1 MLQRHLRQGTI
12 ALLHRSGLLQYAK
25 GSVARRG
32 ILVLTFHR
40 IVPDND
46 LDLVRSP
53 LGMVVRASLFAQ
65 LIEYLAEHT
74 ACISAREL
82 NDAPVS
88 TSKPRIFLTF
98 DDGWADNASVAW
110 PMLKRAGLPM
120 CIFMATGLAGRFH
133 PFWPERFL
141 GIVQSARRTGTLQQ
155 VHQQLCELFRNSPC
169 PVSPPPPLQQLEI
182 EPELAL
188 PWIKQFSTA
197 DATDIVAAMESS
209 YAGAGSEPLD
219 PSERLLDWSEAE
231 QLASEGV
238 SFGSH
243 TVTHAL
249 LPRLSPVERRFE
261 LSRSQQD
268 LQMHLPGNGMI
279 AYPNG
284 DAEQE
289 VADGARA
296 AGYRFGFRNTA
307 GVWTRDT
314 HRFLIPR
321 VNVWDGKLIDSRR
334 NFAPA
339 VLEYSLFWKS
349 MRAGRTDFVGA

>member
-1 MLQRHLRQGTI
+1 VKDKETVLQRQHLRQKTI
-12 ALLHRSGLLQYAK
+12 TLLHRSGLLQYAK
-25 GSVARRG
+25 ESLARRG

-40 IVPDND
+40 IVPDHQ
-46 LDLVRSP
+46 LDLIRSP
-53 LGMVVRASLFAQ
+53 RGMVLRASLFAH
-65 LIEYLAEHT
+65 LLEYLTEHT
-74 ACISAREL
+74 VCISAREL
-82 NDAPVS
+82 DDAPAP
-88 TSKPRIFLTF
+88 TSKPRILLTF
-98 DDGWADNASVAW
+98 DDGWVDNAVVAW
-110 PMLKRAGLPM
+110 PMLKRARLPM
-120 CIFMATGLAGRFH
+120 CIFMATGLAGKSH

-141 GIVQSARRTGTLQQ
+141 GIVRSAQRTDKLQQ
-155 VHQQLCELFRNSPC
+155 VHQQLCSLFRSSPSR
-169 PVSPPPPLQQLEI
+169 VSPPPHLQEFEV

-197 DATDIVAAMESS
+197 DATSVIAAMESS
-209 YAGAGSEPLD
+209 YESAGSEPLD
-219 PSERLLDWSEAE
+219 PAERLLDWSEAE

-243 TVTHAL
+243 TVSHAL

-268 LQMHLPGNGMI
+268 LERHLPCTGMI

-284 DAEQE
+284 DADEN
-289 VADGARA
+289 VAGDART
-296 AGYRFGFRNTA
+296 AGYRFGFRNMT

-321 VNVWDGKLIDSRR
+321 VNVWDGKLTDSRH

-339 VLEYSLFWKS
+339 ALEYSLFWKS
-349 MRAGRTDFVGA
+349 MRA